1 MQSKED
7 SRSQPSSVRSRKLTA
22 DERLAFYHFLLAKSR
37 NGKLLHGSISRAA
50 NKFGCNRAAIR
61 RIWSQAEQ
69 SLADGALVA
78 DTSSHMKG
86 NCGRKKKWTHEAI
99 EQAVKHVEL
108 QKRQTL
114 RTLAFHSKVP
124 KTTLV
129 RHIQNEARLKKRT
142 SNLKPHLTEDN
153 KLSRMNFAL
162 SFVGQN
168 HSFDSMYDTVHV
180 DEKWF
185 YLTKVNGKY
194 YVYDDEDLPTRHI
207 RSKRHMT
214 KVMFLAAVARP
225 RYDYKRREM
234 FDGKLG
240 IWPFV
245 HRVPALRS
253 SVNRPRGTIVT
264 HPKQVNAASNL
275 EMLQQN
281 VVPAIK
287 AKMPAAGRR
296 RTVFIQQDNAGPHSS
311 SVVKAIAA
319 MEQGDGWNIQLRN
332 QPPNSPDFNVL
343 DLGFFNAIQSLQHQ
357 STPSN
362 IDELIGA
369 VLHAFDELPH
379 ETLGRTFVTLQK
391 VLEIS
396 IRMECSNGYKLP
408 HLKKDGT
415 IEDIS
420 TFYVACEE
428 SSIVLAWAKLNMLLE
443 DESALEELL
452 DSPDEVAIAS

>member
-1 MQSKED
+1 
-7 SRSQPSSVRSRKLTA
+7 
-22 DERLAFYHFLLAKSR
+22 
-37 NGKLLHGSISRAA
+37 
-50 NKFGCNRAAIR
+50 
-61 RIWSQAEQ
+61 
-69 SLADGALVA
+69 
-78 DTSSHMKG
+78 
-86 NCGRKKKWTHEAI
+86 
-99 EQAVKHVEL
+99 
-108 QKRQTL
+108 
-114 RTLAFHSKVP
+114 
-124 KTTLV
+124 
-129 RHIQNEARLKKRT
+129 
-142 SNLKPHLTEDN
+142 
-153 KLSRMNFAL
+153 
-162 SFVGQN
+162 
-168 HSFDSMYDTVHV
+168 
-180 DEKWF
+180 
-185 YLTKVNGKY
+185 
-194 YVYDDEDLPTRHI
+194 
-207 RSKRHMT
+207 
-214 KVMFLAAVARP
+214 MFLAAVARP

-264 HPKQVNAASNL
+264 HPKQVNAASYL

-281 VVPAIK
+281 FVSAIK
-287 AKMPAAGRR
+287 AKMPAAARR
-296 RTVFIQQDNAGPHSS
+296 RTVFIQHDNAGPHSS

-319 MEQGDGWNIQLRN
+319 MEQGDGWNIQMRN

-357 STPSN
+357 PTPSN

-396 IRMECSNGYKLP
+396 IRMEGSNGYKLP

-420 TFYVACEE
+420 TFNVACEE
-428 SSIVLAWAKLNMLLE
+428 SSSVLALAKLNMRLE